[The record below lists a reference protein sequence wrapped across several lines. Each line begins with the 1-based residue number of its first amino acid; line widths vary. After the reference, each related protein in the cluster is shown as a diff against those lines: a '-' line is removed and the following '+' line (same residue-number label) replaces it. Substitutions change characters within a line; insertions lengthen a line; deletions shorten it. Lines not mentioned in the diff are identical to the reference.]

1 VTNTVDTA
9 ALDLLE
15 MQGHPRVWVTQ
26 LLAADSAFI
35 CRVAIGGRLRSVCIG
50 YESYGQVWEIGGVIT
65 PEPYRGQGYA
75 QRVVSTAI
83 SVLAEKSLVPRYQ
96 AEIGNHPSLSLARRL
111 GLRHFLTLEHHLH
124 SAVSARTEASV
135 LEC

>member
-65 PEPYRGQGYA
+65 PEPYRG
-75 QRVVSTAI
+75 RVMHSALSAPPSPFWRRKAWFRDTR
-83 SVLAEKSLVPRYQ
+83 P
-96 AEIGNHPSLSLARRL
+96 EIGNHPSLSLARRL